1 MPKLSRPAALVAAL
15 SASAVLAP
23 VAAASAAP
31 LPAPVEAGRYTFDR
45 ALVLPTATLTSAS
58 PIVADGGL
66 REGGLSALE
75 VVPGTGNRRFL
86 SISDRGPNGQ
96 PNSLNGTG
104 RTFPTPG
111 FSPIVYEL
119 EADNDGRLAV
129 VSRTQ
134 LRVPGPDPL
143 RVADGATFP
152 GDTSLIT
159 GIRNVTETGVD
170 DLAFLQTSDTTVS
183 APYANTDP
191 YSLDT
196 EGLQRDPR
204 DGSYWVSDE
213 YRPSIAH
220 FDRDGVMLS
229 RIVPADSAG
238 LTVHIGTDAT
248 FGSYYDGA
256 DEPKLLE
263 LLPAE
268 YKARRQN
275 RGLEGLALSAD
286 GTKLYAMMQNALDTG
301 NAALL
306 PYGYDTASPCGASS
320 DGNSASAN
328 FYHGVRIVEL
338 DLTDPAA
345 PVLTGEWVYR
355 TETLS
360 TTVAAT
366 QGFARISDI
375 AWTGTRKLLVDE
387 HDDAN
392 PNKNARNVWSV
403 DLANATNL
411 VSAYPTL
418 ASRQADKTVGAK
430 TQPLGCFLDNGSAA
444 ELADPAV
451 NVTPAAKSLYLN
463 FGLDGVD
470 FRNDKIEGLA
480 VLDGV
485 PGVAMVNDNDF
496 GFLQG
501 PGDNVIRTSADPSST
516 LRIYTSR
523 PQNTVAPS
531 LGGTAK
537 AGRTLTCAPG
547 TFDGTGAL
555 AITYIWKRDGASI
568 DGADGNRYTLSTED
582 VGKAITCTVYATRV
596 AGAVVATAL
605 PVTTAPTAAVADF
618 DAGAKGDA
626 GAQGATGPA
635 GATGPTGATGPQ
647 GPKGDKG
654 AKGDPGASGA
664 IGKVTC
670 KLVKNKKKAITGV
683 TCKVSAK
690 SARVVARANGRTIA
704 RATVRHGVATL
715 RLPARVR
722 AVTVVTLDA
731 SGKALRTKKVTAR
744 RA

>member
-1 MPKLSRPAALVAAL
+1 MPKLPRSAALAAVL
-15 SASAVLAP
+15 SACAAAVAAP
-23 VAAASAAP
+23 VAAAAP
-31 LPAPVEAGRYTFDR
+31 LASPVEAGRYTFDR
-45 ALVLPTATLTSAS
+45 ALILSTPTLTGAS
-58 PIVADGGL
+58 PIIADGGL

-134 LRVPGPDPL
+134 LRVPGTDPV

-152 GDTSLIT
+152 GDASLLT
-159 GIRNVTETGVD
+159 GIRNVTETGID
-170 DLAFLQTSDTTVS
+170 DLTFLQTSDTTVS
-183 APYANTDP
+183 ASYANTDP
-191 YSLDT
+191 YGLDT

-220 FDRDGVMLS
+220 FDRDGVMIS
-229 RIVPADSAG
+229 RIVPKASAG
-238 LTVHIGTDAT
+238 LTTHVGTDAT

-256 DEPKLLE
+256 GEPKLLE
-263 LLPAE
+263 LLPEE

-286 GTKLYAMMQNALDTG
+286 GTKMYAMMQNALDTG
-301 NAALL
+301 NATLL
-306 PYGYDTASPCGASS
+306 PYGYATPQACGASS
-320 DGNSASAN
+320 DGTSASAN
-328 FYHGVRIVEL
+328 FYRDVRIAEL
-338 DLTDPAA
+338 DITDPAD
-345 PVLTGEWVYR
+345 PVLTGEWIYR

-360 TTVAAT
+360 TTAAAT

-375 AWTGTRKLLVDE
+375 AWAGGRRLLVDE

-392 PNKNARNVWSV
+392 PAKNGRNVWSV
-403 DLANATNL
+403 DLNGATNL
-411 VSAYPTL
+411 VTAYPTL
-418 ASRQADKTVGAK
+418 ASRQAPVTAAGR
-430 TQPLGCFLDNGSAA
+430 TQPTGCFLDNGSTA
-444 ELADPAV
+444 ELADPSLAV
-451 NVTPAAKSLYLN
+451 VPAAKSPYLN
-463 FGLDGVD
+463 FGIDGVD
-470 FRNDKIEGLA
+470 FRNDKIEGLTL
-480 VLDGV
+480 LDGI

-501 PGDNVIRTSADPSST
+501 PADNVIRTSADPSST

-523 PQNTVAPS
+523 PQSTVAPS
-531 LGGTAK
+531 LSGAAK

-555 AITYIWKRDGASI
+555 AITYTWKRDGATV
-568 DGADGNRYTLSTED
+568 DGAEGNRYTLSTED
-582 VGKAITCTVYATRV
+582 VGRAVTCTVLATRV
-596 AGAVVATAL
+596 AGAVVATAA
-605 PVTTAPTAAVADF
+605 PVTTAATAAVADF
-618 DAGAKGDA
+618 DAGAP
-626 GAQGATGPA
+626 GAQGPAGATGAQGPA
-635 GATGPTGATGPQ
+635 GATGPQGPAGPTGPAGPKGATGATG
-647 GPKGDKG
+647 
-654 AKGDPGASGA
+654 A
-664 IGKVTC
+664 IGRITC
-670 KLVKNKKKAITGV
+670 SLVKSRRKAITGV
-683 TCKVSAK
+683 TCKVSAR
-690 SARVVARANGRTIA
+690 SARVVARAHGKTIA

-722 AVTVVTLDA
+722 SVTFVTLDA
-731 SGKALRTKKVTAR
+731 SGKALKARTVTAR
-744 RA
+744 RI